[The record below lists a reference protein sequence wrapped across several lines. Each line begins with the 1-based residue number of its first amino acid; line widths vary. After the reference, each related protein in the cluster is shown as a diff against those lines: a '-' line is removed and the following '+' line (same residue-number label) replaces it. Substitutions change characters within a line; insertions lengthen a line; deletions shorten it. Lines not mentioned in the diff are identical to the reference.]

1 MTGKRR
7 AFCLQNTYESVTVK
21 SSRIAQSGNH
31 SHDVIQSNEIQYFAS
46 CCTLEWKVL
55 KTLEIWPK
63 FDTSEIL
70 YIYVTVQ
77 NSIFK
82 LYKVFMKQK
91 YKDTNLKRACL
102 IQILIII
109 F

>member
-31 SHDVIQSNEIQYFAS
+31 SHDVIQSNEMQYFAS

-70 YIYVTVQ
+70 YICH
-77 NSIFK
+77 SS
-82 LYKVFMKQK
+82 KQ
-91 YKDTNLKRACL
+91 YFQTLQGFHEAEV
-102 IQILIII
+102 
-109 F
+109 